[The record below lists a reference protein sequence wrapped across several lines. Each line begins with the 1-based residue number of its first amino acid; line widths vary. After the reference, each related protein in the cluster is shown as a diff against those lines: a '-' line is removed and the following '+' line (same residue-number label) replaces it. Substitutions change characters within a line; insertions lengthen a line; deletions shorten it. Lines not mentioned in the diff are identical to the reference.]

1 MRRAMAG
8 LLFALGT
15 APLAAGAADITLSF
29 GDAPGGVAS
38 GFRIERREADAK
50 RFEALALVGPG
61 VPEFVDRGLP
71 GGTRYC
77 YRVRALGA
85 QAESAWSPEVCTVA
99 EEEPAA
105 APVSETAAAEPAT
118 GPSAAEA
125 GAAEPGAT
133 EAAPAEPAAAEPERE
148 PAAVAETAEP
158 TSAEAAPAE
167 TAPAE
172 APSREPSVA
181 APAPGGTS
189 EPRRIRASGGW
200 LQVLD

>member
-29 GDAPGGVAS
+29 GDAPGGISS
-38 GFRIERREADAK
+38 GFRIERRESDAK

-77 YRVRALGA
+77 YRVRALGTKG
-85 QAESAWSPEVCTVA
+85 ESAWSPEVCTVA
-99 EEEPAA
+99 EDEAA
-105 APVSETAAAEPAT
+105 AQVSETAAAESPTDVGAAERAAAEPGSA
-118 GPSAAEA
+118 GPGAAEA
-125 GAAEPGAT
+125 G
-133 EAAPAEPAAAEPERE
+133 EARPAATE
-148 PAAVAETAEP
+148 PAAVASPAEP
-158 TSAEAAPAE
+158 VGEE

-172 APSREPSVA
+172 SESAKTPSGEPSVA

>member
-1 MRRAMAG
+1 MRRAIAG

-77 YRVRALGA
+77 YRVRALAA
-85 QAESAWSPEVCTVA
+85 QGEPAWSPEVCTVA
-99 EEEPAA
+99 EDEPAA
-105 APVSETAAAEPAT
+105 APGPASETA
-118 GPSAAEA
+118 AAEA
-125 GAAEPGAT
+125 GAAEPAAA
-133 EAAPAEPAAAEPERE
+133 EAAPAEPAATEPERE
-148 PAAVAETAEP
+148 AAAVAETAEP
-158 TSAEAAPAE
+158 ASAEAETAE
-167 TAPAE
+167 TAPAQ
-172 APSREPSVA
+172 ASAGEPSVA
-181 APAPGGTS
+181 APAPGGPS

>member
-1 MRRAMAG
+1 MRRALAG

-50 RFEALALVGPG
+50 RFEALALVGAG

-71 GGTRYC
+71 GGARYC

-85 QAESAWSPEVCTVA
+85 QGESAWSPEVCTVA
-99 EEEPAA
+99 EDGAPA
-105 APVSETAAAEPAT
+105 SETAA
-118 GPSAAEA
+118 GPSATEA
-125 GAAEPGAT
+125 GAAEPVAT
-133 EAAPAEPAAAEPERE
+133 EPGPAEPGAAEPERE
-148 PAAVAETAEP
+148 PAAVAEAADPGGAEATP
-158 TSAEAAPAE
+158 AEAAPAE
-167 TAPAE
+167 TPPA
-172 APSREPSVA
+172 EPSVA
-181 APAPGGTS
+181 APAPGTPP